1 MILVQ
6 ASDITSIQRIGLEKT
21 DFQLDIRVH
30 HSSLATCDIVSPIRL
45 LRQDIQPDSA
55 DHYVYQSQQHLSSCM
70 ILNKIMWDA

>member
-21 DFQLDIRVH
+21 DFQLDIR
-30 HSSLATCDIVSPIRL
+30 SSLAICDIVSPIRL

-55 DHYVYQSQQHLSSCM
+55 DHYVYQSQQHLS
-70 ILNKIMWDA
+70 NVYDFE